1 MARGLYRRVVVT
13 GLGMYLTSLV
23 GEIST
28 QPHTFIMST
37 FYDSN
42 SVSARRFFKES
53 QYENVCVIN
62 VWGCAFP
69 EEL

>member
-13 GLGMYLTSLV
+13 GLGMYLASLV

-28 QPHTFIMST
+28 QPHTFIMSA

-42 SVSARRFFKES
+42 SVPDRRFFKRVS
-53 QYENVCVIN
+53 MKMHV
-62 VWGCAFP
+62 
-69 EEL
+69 